1 MLVGG
6 LGGIGRATAL
16 WMAKRGA
23 RTLIFVNRSGLS
35 KESSKETVR
44 VLEERGVR
52 VIVYAC
58 DVSESRQMQ
67 TMISELAQQAPP
79 IRGVIQAAMVLK
91 AHPSPCPKNQ
101 TISNIHRT
109 HTSKK

>member
-16 WMAKRGA
+16 WMAERGA
-23 RTLIFVNRSGLS
+23 QNLIFVNRSGLS
-35 KESSKETVR
+35 RESSKETVR

-58 DVSESRQMQ
+58 DISDSRQMQ
-67 TMISELAQQAPP
+67 TMVSELAQQAPP

-91 AHPSPCPKNQ
+91 VRPFPLPQ
-101 TISNIHRT
+101 IPTIFNTNRT
-109 HTSKK
+109 HTSRK

>member
-1 MLVGG
+1 MLIGG

-16 WMAKRGA
+16 WMAERGA

-35 KESSKETVR
+35 KESSRETVR

-58 DVSESRQMQ
+58 DVSDGRQMQ
-67 TMISELAQQAPP
+67 TMVSELAQQTPP

-91 AHPSPCPKNQ
+91 VCPSPYPKYK
-101 TISNIHRT
+101 IYI
-109 HTSKK
+109 

>member
-6 LGGIGRATAL
+6 LGGIGRTTAL
-16 WMAKRGA
+16 WMADRGA

-58 DVSESRQMQ
+58 DVSDSKQMQ
-67 TMISELAQQAPP
+67 TMVSELAQQAPP

-91 AHPSPCPKNQ
+91 VRLLP
-101 TISNIHRT
+101 
-109 HTSKK
+109 

>member
-6 LGGIGRATAL
+6 LGGIGRVTAL
-16 WMAKRGA
+16 WMADRGA

-35 KESSKETVR
+35 KESSKDTVR

-58 DVSESRQMQ
+58 DVSDFGQTQ
-67 TMISELAQQAPP
+67 TMVSELAQQAPP

-91 AHPSPCPKNQ
+91 V
-101 TISNIHRT
+101 RL
-109 HTSKK
+109 